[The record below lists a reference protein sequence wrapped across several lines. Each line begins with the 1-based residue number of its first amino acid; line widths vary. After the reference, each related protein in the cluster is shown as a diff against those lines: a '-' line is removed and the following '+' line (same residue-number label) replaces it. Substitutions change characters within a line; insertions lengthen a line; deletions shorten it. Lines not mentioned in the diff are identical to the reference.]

1 MITTHFLKAS
11 KKIRENKNN
20 ANNIF
25 ETPALFSLLLDLKNK
40 SVLDLGCGTGSHCFE
55 FEKISKF
62 HLIYSYNITE

>member
-1 MITTHFLKAS
+1 MITTHFLKAI

-25 ETPALFSLLLDLKNK
+25 QTPALFSLLLDLKNK

-55 FEKISKF
+55 FAK
-62 HLIYSYNITE
+62 NI

>member
-1 MITTHFLKAS
+1 MITIHFLKAI

-25 ETPALFSLLLDLKNK
+25 QTPALFSLLLDLKNK

-55 FEKISKF
+55 FKK
-62 HLIYSYNITE
+62 NI